1 MRTVDMREV
10 VVAEPP
16 VKSKTHVEAIVGQTL
31 GEVSVE
37 ELINASHSVKA
48 TPDSGV
54 DPVMPAMHEVYLESE
69 EE

>member
-16 VKSKTHVEAIVGQTL
+16 VKSKAVLEAIVGQTL

-37 ELINASHSVKA
+37 ELINASHSAKA
-48 TPDSGV
+48 APDSGV
-54 DPVMPAMHEVYLESE
+54 DPVMPTMHEVYLESE